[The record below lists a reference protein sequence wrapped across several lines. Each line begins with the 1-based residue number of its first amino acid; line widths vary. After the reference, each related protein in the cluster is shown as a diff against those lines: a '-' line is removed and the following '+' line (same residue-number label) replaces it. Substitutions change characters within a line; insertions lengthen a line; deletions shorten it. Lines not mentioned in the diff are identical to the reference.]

1 MNSRTLFSVLLCTF
15 SVIGLPALLSSVV
28 AADEGAPVSEVQ
40 PTSVSAAN
48 QTVNLKALMQD
59 GVSDEQV
66 VRSAQGNRPV
76 ILLLSYCLLIVA
88 ASLLGGWLPSFIE
101 LTHTRMQTIISFVGG
116 LMLGIGVF
124 HLLPHAV
131 QELHDA
137 ALVSRWMMVGIV
149 MMFVLLRLFHF
160 HNHEPVSFHGNA
172 AAPCDHDHDHDHGGQ
187 HDHDHDHDHDG
198 QHVHDSCS
206 PAEALVQLGASSVA
220 DEQHSIAICHTHG
233 HSHGLSWVGIALGLS
248 VHTLIDGIALGASI
262 YSEAQRTAVMSLFGL
277 GTFLAIL
284 LHKPLDAV
292 SITSLMLSSG
302 WQRRSI
308 NLVNIGFAL
317 MCPLGAVLFLMG
329 ASQFQGF
336 QQEILG
342 TALAF
347 SAGVFICIA
356 LSDLLP
362 EMEFHTHNKVQLTVA
377 LGAGI
382 MLAWIVTFLEPT
394 HLH

>member
-1 MNSRTLFSVLLCTF
+1 MSFCRLFFTILMMCGFASSIVAKASAGQDDSALSGQIQTAAGSVESTPVNLSRLMPNSLTQNSPQQAVDVGRRPAVLLLT
-15 SVIGLPALLSSVV
+15 
-28 AADEGAPVSEVQ
+28 
-40 PTSVSAAN
+40 
-48 QTVNLKALMQD
+48 
-59 GVSDEQV
+59 
-66 VRSAQGNRPV
+66 
-76 ILLLSYCLLIVA
+76 YCVLIVL
-88 ASLLGGWLPSFIE
+88 ASLLGGWLPSFVE

-124 HLLPHAV
+124 HLMPHAV
-131 QELHDA
+131 QEIGDA
-137 ALVSRWMMVGIV
+137 AVVARWMMVGIV

-160 HNHEPVSFHGNA
+160 HNHEPVSFQGSTSE
-172 AAPCDHDHDHDHGGQ
+172 DSDQGKHDHGEK
-187 HDHDHDHDHDG
+187 HDHDHDHDIDCD
-198 QHVHDSCS
+198 QNPPDQ
-206 PAEALVQLGASSVA
+206 LVQLGMQVVA
-220 DEQHSIAICHTHG
+220 GEDHSIAACHNHG
-233 HSHGLSWVGIALGLS
+233 HSHGLSWLGIALGLS

-262 YSEAQRTAVMSLFGL
+262 YSEAQKATVLSLFGL

-292 SITSLMLSSG
+292 SITSLMLNGG
-302 WQRRSI
+302 WHRRTI
-308 NLVNIGFAL
+308 NLVNAGFAL

-329 ASQFQGF
+329 VSQFQGF

-362 EMEFHTHNKVQLTVA
+362 EMEFHTHNKVQLTIA

-382 MLAWIVTFLEPT
+382 LLAWFVTFLEPL

>member
-1 MNSRTLFSVLLCTF
+1 MNFCRLMFT
-15 SVIGLPALLSSVV
+15 IGMMCGLAYSSVV
-28 AADEGAPVSEVQ
+28 K
-40 PTSVSAAN
+40 VSAEQDDAAPIGQAQPGVGGAN
-48 QTVNLKALMQD
+48 NTPVNLSKLMSNSPGQD
-59 GVSDEQV
+59 SVPRV
-66 VRSAQGNRPV
+66 VEVGRRPAV
-76 ILLLSYCLLIVA
+76 LLLTYCVLIVL
-88 ASLLGGWLPSFIE
+88 ASLLGGWLPSFVE

-124 HLLPHAV
+124 HLMPHAV
-131 QELHDA
+131 QEIGDA
-137 ALVSRWMMVGIV
+137 AVVARWMMVGIV

-160 HNHEPVSFHGNA
+160 HNHEPVSFKGTGGSG
-172 AAPCDHDHDHDHGGQ
+172 CDHDHDGKHDHEQPGQ
-187 HDHDHDHDHDG
+187 
-198 QHVHDSCS
+198 
-206 PAEALVQLGASSVA
+206 LVQLGTQAVA
-220 DEQHSIAICHTHG
+220 GEDHSIAVCHNHG

-262 YSEAQRTAVMSLFGL
+262 YSEAQRAAVLSMFGL

-302 WQRRSI
+302 WHRRTI
-308 NLVNIGFAL
+308 NLVNAGFAL
-317 MCPLGAVLFLMG
+317 MCPLGAVLFLLG
-329 ASQFQGF
+329 VSQFQGF

-362 EMEFHTHNKVQLTVA
+362 EMEFHTHNKVQLTIA

-382 MLAWIVTFLEPT
+382 LLAWLVTYLEPL